1 MDGFYSQ
8 YDELNES
15 SRDEKSIRAG
25 VERLDKFGSFGTYVE
40 LARRGALGGTIDEVL
55 KQPTRVVYHLLLYD
69 KLKSDYEREL
79 MKQK

>member
-1 MDGFYSQ
+1 MDAFYSQ

-15 SRDEKSIRAG
+15 SRDEKSIIAG

-40 LARRGALGGTIDEVL
+40 LARRGALGSTIDEVL
-55 KQPTRVVYHLLLYD
+55 KQTTRVVYHLLLYD

-79 MKQK
+79 IKQK

>member
-1 MDGFYSQ
+1 MDSFYSQ

-15 SRDEKSIRAG
+15 SKDEKSIRAG
-25 VERLDKFGSFGTYVE
+25 VERLDRFGSFGTYVE
-40 LARRGALGGTIDEVL
+40 LARRGALGSTIDEVL

>member
-1 MDGFYSQ
+1 M
-8 YDELNES
+8 
-15 SRDEKSIRAG
+15 AG

-40 LARRGALGGTIDEVL
+40 LARRGALGSTIDEVL

>member
-1 MDGFYSQ
+1 MDGVYSQ

-15 SRDEKSIRAG
+15 SRDEKAIMAG

-40 LARRGALGGTIDEVL
+40 LARRGALGSTIDEVL